1 MTPIRLIAADMDGT
15 LLDSRS
21 RLPAGIFPM
30 IRELTGQG
38 IRFVIASGR
47 QYYNLESLFRPVA
60 DRLTFVA
67 ENGAAVFEK
76 GELHRK
82 LPFMLSS
89 LMWEK
94 STLADS
100 ACRTGISTSS
110 ALHAGICIDYVMII
124 SLRNSTC
131 WALALACSTA
141 YALVRNYICHCYIL
155 L

>member
-30 IRELTGQG
+30 IRELTGRG

-76 GELHRK
+76 GELH
-82 LPFMLSS
+82 FY
-89 LMWEK
+89 
-94 STLADS
+94 D
-100 ACRTGISTSS
+100 
-110 ALHAGICIDYVMII
+110 
-124 SLRNSTC
+124 
-131 WALALACSTA
+131 
-141 YALVRNYICHCYIL
+141 
-155 L
+155 

>member
-30 IRELTGQG
+30 IRELTGRG

-89 LMWEK
+89 LMWENQP
-94 STLADS
+94 SLIAPVGQAS
-100 ACRTGISTSS
+100 AQVPQSMQES
-110 ALHAGICIDYVMII
+110 ASI
-124 SLRNSTC
+124 T
-131 WALALACSTA
+131 
-141 YALVRNYICHCYIL
+141 
-155 L
+155 